1 MVIIITAH
9 PHINKIITSRCRMWI
24 ALMLLGL
31 FLIDWTAEQS
41 EQFVTYRFLCKNIG
55 KVTQIDTLWHK
66 TRWNQVKCARFATK
80 LCIWLSWLE
89 PNFQWRLNFQFFFS
103 GSGHPWSKDSMKIT
117 IIVIRNRQLY
127 STQPFMLQPKTLSI
141 NVENFFFSLSQ
152 NNKVNIS
159 KGEF

>member
-31 FLIDWTAEQS
+31 FLIDWTTEQS
-41 EQFVTYRFLCKNIG
+41 EQFVTYRFLCKNIA

-66 TRWNQVKCARFATK
+66 TRWNQVKCARLATK

-103 GSGHPWSKDSMKIT
+103 GSGHPWLKDSMKIT
-117 IIVIRNRQLY
+117 IIVFVTGNYIQLNRSCSSRKLCLLM
-127 STQPFMLQPKTLSI
+127 SRIS
-141 NVENFFFSLSQ
+141 FFRYPRTT
-152 NNKVNIS
+152 K
-159 KGEF
+159 